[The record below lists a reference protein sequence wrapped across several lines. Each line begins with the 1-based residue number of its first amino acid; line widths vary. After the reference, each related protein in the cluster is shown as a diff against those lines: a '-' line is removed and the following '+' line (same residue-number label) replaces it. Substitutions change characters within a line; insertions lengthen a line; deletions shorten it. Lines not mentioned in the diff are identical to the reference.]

1 MKSAARDGESDGPE
15 TVASDVPADAALP
28 PPAAGSSAGWP
39 AAVAATVLMLGTVG
53 QPTDSVPSG
62 FRGLTWLL

>member
-1 MKSAARDGESDGPE
+1 
-15 TVASDVPADAALP
+15 VPADAAVP
-28 PPAAGSSAGWP
+28 PPAAGSSAGWA

>member
-1 MKSAARDGESDGPE
+1 
-15 TVASDVPADAALP
+15 VASDVPAGPAVP
-28 PPAAGSSAGWP
+28 PPAAGSSAGWA

-53 QPTDSVPSG
+53 QPTDSVPIG

>member
-15 TVASDVPADAALP
+15 AADSDVPAGSAVP
-28 PPAAGSSAGWP
+28 PPGAGSSAGWA
-39 AAVAATVLMLGTVG
+39 AAVGATVLMLGTVG
-53 QPTDSVPSG
+53 QPTDRVPSG